1 MHTEFNLP
9 ALKKYIK
16 DGEKLK
22 KKIKPQITIKID
34 VSSVKFWTN
43 LLSHS
48 YLFSI
53 QSMKAKYQS
62 IKKLKHKT
70 NHNTLRYC
78 L

>member
-1 MHTEFNLP
+1 M
-9 ALKKYIK
+9 
-16 DGEKLK
+16 
-22 KKIKPQITIKID
+22 IKIE

-70 NHNTLRYC
+70 NQNTLRYC